1 MSSLSPSPTPSFKNS
16 STTLSQSN
24 LNQATPSNKLQSDS
38 KSILFGIP
46 RTYAP
51 MPMTP
56 VENYQQIDSPF
67 VDVTLNNCDDMSLY
81 QPINKFQM
89 NNGSRAAL
97 SPLLEPEESPSTAP
111 KPIKSNTTPVNNF
124 TPKQFN
130 IEENQTNSLKMVTP
144 LPNDDIRK
152 PMTYQNL
159 PKNFTHQA
167 LTSASATSL
176 STNYIYNKNN
186 IPQHQSFTN
195 GITNQTNKEFSNQ
208 LYNHTESSVDNVN
221 SNKHIVIQFIH

>member
-1 MSSLSPSPTPSFKNS
+1 MY
-16 STTLSQSN
+16 
-24 LNQATPSNKLQSDS
+24 
-38 KSILFGIP
+38 GIP

-81 QPINKFQM
+81 QPMNKFQV

-97 SPLLEPEESPSTAP
+97 SPLLEPEESPSMAP

-130 IEENQTNSLKMVTP
+130 VEENNCKNQANLKMVTP
-144 LPNDDIRK
+144 QPNDDIRN
-152 PMTYQNL
+152 PMAYQSL
-159 PKNFTHQA
+159 PKTFPHQP

-176 STNYIYNKNN
+176 STNYPYNKGN

-195 GITNQTNKEFSNQ
+195 GVTNQTNNEFSNQ
-208 LYNHTESSVDNVN
+208 HFNQTESSTTNVN
-221 SNKHIVIQFIH
+221 SNKHIVIFSKPI